1 MLLKAIS
8 ASVGVFL
15 VIVIYMAF
23 APAAQGVGLAMLNFP
38 DVCINGIC
46 VSQVASNA
54 FYLFGIGI
62 VMTLLF
68 LVVYLFAAA
77 HQEEPDQMEFDL

>member
-1 MLLKAIS
+1 
-8 ASVGVFL
+8 
-15 VIVIYMAF
+15 
-23 APAAQGVGLAMLNFP
+23 MLNFP
-38 DVCINGIC
+38 DVCINGTC